1 MAQLFERFNQHC
13 QSAPN
18 KMAFIDGSL
27 QLSYGQLADK
37 IDQVIQWLQPS
48 ATTGAEWLACFK
60 CVP

>member
-37 IDQVIQWLQPS
+37 IDQV
-48 ATTGAEWLACFK
+48 
-60 CVP
+60 